1 MTPPFRQ
8 WMSDA
13 ARLTQG
19 GQLQAATEA
28 IQQALRAAP
37 GAAAAAA
44 VAAPLVAG
52 TVIDVEARVV
62 RSEAAAQAAEPAP
75 AANAAAAPATP
86 AASSGPATRADAGP
100 RPADG
105 EQWIDGQFTHGGRTL
120 AYKLYVPP
128 PLPGTS
134 GASPGLVLMLH
145 GCTQG
150 PADFAAGTQMNAH
163 ARQAGFAVLY
173 PEQTQHANAQKCWN
187 WFKPQHQQRGRG
199 EPALLAALTQ
209 HVVADVGADP
219 ARVYVAGLSAGG
231 AMADILGRCY
241 PDVFAAVG
249 VHSGLPRGAANDV
262 MSALGAMRSGAP
274 AGAGGPGPV
283 PPVIVFHG
291 DADTTVHPSNGAAV
305 VDAAGRRA
313 VAGQGAAEAPQVT
326 QGRSEGGRGFTRTV
340 YRAAGN
346 RGALEHWQLHGVG
359 HAWSGGDARGSY
371 TEPKGPDASAEM
383 LRFFRAHALE
393 RSGTPS

>member
-1 MTPPFRQ
+1 MTRPFRE

-13 ARLTQG
+13 ARFTQG
-19 GQLQAATEA
+19 GQLQAATDA

-37 GAAAAAA
+37 AAAATAAAAAA
-44 VAAPLVAG
+44 VTAPMPSGAG
-52 TVIDVEARVV
+52 TVIDVEARVI
-62 RSEAAAQAAEPAP
+62 RPETDAG
-75 AANAAAAPATP
+75 AAPADRRG
-86 AASSGPATRADAGP
+86 ASNRASSGETVGTEAGAHAA
-100 RPADG
+100 RDERWTEG
-105 EQWIDGQFTHGGRTL
+105 EFKHGGRTL
-120 AYKLYVPP
+120 AYKLYMPP
-128 PLPGTS
+128 AAPG
-134 GASPGLVLMLH
+134 APAVAPGLILMLH

-150 PADFAAGTQMNAH
+150 PDDFAVGTQMNVR

-199 EPALLAALTQ
+199 EPALMAALTQ
-209 HVVADVGADP
+209 HVAGDAGVDP

-262 MSALGAMRSGAP
+262 MSALAAMRSGAP
-274 AGAGGPGPV
+274 AGAGGSGAV
-283 PPVIVFHG
+283 PPLIVFHG

-313 VAGQGAAEAPQVT
+313 IDGQGASQAPQVT
-326 QGRSEGGRGFTRTV
+326 SGRSPGGRGFTRTV
-340 YRAAGN
+340 YAAAGN
-346 RGALEHWQLHGVG
+346 RGALEHWQLQGVG

-383 LRFFRAHALE
+383 LRFFEAHTLK
-393 RSGTPS
+393 RGGTSR

>member
-1 MTPPFRQ
+1 MNRPFRE

-13 ARLTQG
+13 ARFTQG
-19 GQLQAATEA
+19 GQLQAATDA
-28 IQQALRAAP
+28 IQKALRAAP
-37 GAAAAAA
+37 AAAAAA
-44 VAAPLVAG
+44 ATAVTTPSAGAG

-62 RSEAAAQAAEPAP
+62 RTEAGAATADRRTDASGVKAEEAARAE
-75 AANAAAAPATP
+75 
-86 AASSGPATRADAGP
+86 AGP
-100 RPADG
+100 RAAGG
-105 EQWIDGQFTHGGRTL
+105 EQWTDGEFKHGGRTL

-128 PLPGTS
+128 AVPG
-134 GASPGLVLMLH
+134 APAAAPGLILMLH

-150 PADFAAGTQMNAH
+150 PDDFAVGTQMNAQ
-163 ARQAGFAVLY
+163 AREAGFAVLY
-173 PEQTQHANAQKCWN
+173 PAQTQHANSQKCWN

-199 EPALLAALTQ
+199 EPALLAALAQRVATQ
-209 HVVADVGADP
+209 IGADP

-262 MSALGAMRSGAP
+262 MSALKVMRSGTP
-274 AGAGGPGPV
+274 AIAGGPGPV
-283 PPVIVFHG
+283 PPMIVFHG

-313 VAGQGAAEAPQVT
+313 IDAQGSAEAPQVT
-326 QGRSEGGRGFTRTV
+326 PGRSPGGRGFTRTA
-340 YRAAGN
+340 YPATGN
-346 RGALEHWQLHGVG
+346 RGALEHWQLQGVG
-359 HAWSGGDARGSY
+359 HAWSGGNARGSY

-383 LRFFRAHALE
+383 LRFFIAHPAK

>member
-1 MTPPFRQ
+1 
-8 WMSDA
+8 MSDA

-62 RSEAAAQAAEPAP
+62 RSDT
-75 AANAAAAPATP
+75 AAPATEAAP
-86 AASSGPATRADAGP
+86 APGAAAASAARADAGP
-100 RPADG
+100 RPATG
-105 EQWIDGQFTHGGRTL
+105 EQWTDGHFTHGGRTL

-128 PLPGTS
+128 SLPGMS
-134 GASPGLVLMLH
+134 APSQGLVLMLH

-150 PADFAAGTQMNAH
+150 PDDFAAGTQMNAQ

-173 PEQTQHANAQKCWN
+173 PAQTQHANAQKCWN

-209 HVVADVGADP
+209 KVVAELGTDP

-231 AMADILGRCY
+231 AMADILGRGY

-249 VHSGLPRGAANDV
+249 VHSGLPRGAASDV
-262 MSALGAMRSGAP
+262 MSALAAMRSGAP
-274 AGAGGPGPV
+274 ADASSAGPV

-291 DADTTVHPSNGAAV
+291 DADTTVHPSNGTAL
-305 VDAAGRRA
+305 VDATGRRA
-313 VAGQGAAEAPQVT
+313 ANGQAAWEPPQVT
-326 QGRSEGGRGFTRTV
+326 QGRSDGGRRFTRTV
-340 YRAAGN
+340 YPAAGN
-346 RGALEHWQLHGVG
+346 RGALEHWELHGVG

-383 LRFFRAHALE
+383 LRFFNAHALK
-393 RSGTPS
+393 RTSTST